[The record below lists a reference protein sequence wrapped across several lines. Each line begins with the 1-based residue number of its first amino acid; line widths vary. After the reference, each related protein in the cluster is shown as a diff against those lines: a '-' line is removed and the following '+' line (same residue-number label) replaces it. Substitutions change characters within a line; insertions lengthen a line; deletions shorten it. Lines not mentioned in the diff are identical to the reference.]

1 MVVGREEHGQLLGI
15 CLLYRVALSYI
26 FISQIESNFF
36 SLSLSLSVCYLM
48 SLFYLTPFYTYD
60 IL

>member
-36 SLSLSLSVCYLM
+36 SLSLSLYVISCRY
-48 SLFYLTPFYTYD
+48 F
-60 IL
+60 I